1 MKGSAENIL
10 TSHLP
15 LARKKTPNKYK
26 NVLMCPINVS
36 AGTNWIIEV
45 VFNDM
50 KTNRL
55 QLLSLRTF
63 AYLLNC
69 C

>member
-1 MKGSAENIL
+1 MKGCAENTL
-10 TSHLP
+10 TSHLH

-26 NVLMCPINVS
+26 NVLLCPINVS
-36 AGTNWIIEV
+36 AGANWIIEV

-50 KTNRL
+50 KTNAL
-55 QLLSLRTF
+55 QLMSLRTF
-63 AYLLNC
+63 AFLFNC